1 MGNIDGSVQ
10 SRKFSMKIR
19 QSHCPP
25 WALLALISAITLAFA
40 SCGGGGGA
48 QTKTTNP
55 PVLLS
60 IAVTPSNNTITMG
73 ATQQFKAM
81 GTYSDGSTQDLTT
94 IATWSSSNTNVA
106 TISNLAGA
114 QGLAS
119 GIAAGAATITATSG
133 TVSGTAGLTVSGVI
147 TPVLVSI
154 SVSPLTPT
162 ISLGMNQQFAANGGY
177 SDGSTRPITSTVTWS
192 SGTQAVATISNSSP
206 NQGLAKGVAAGTSV
220 ITATSGSVSGTAS
233 LAVTAATLVSLA
245 VAPLTPTIISG
256 TTQQFTATATYS
268 DGSGGDVTTSVTW
281 TSGTPKVATISNA
294 AGTQGL
300 ATSVSAGTSTI
311 TASSGSVSQSTTL
324 TVSAPTLVSIAVTPE
339 SPFILLGASQQ
350 FTATGTYS
358 DKSTQNITASVTWAS
373 DTPKV
378 ATISNAAGSQ
388 GLAASVSVGTSTIT
402 ATLGVIGSTVLT
414 VTQSVTTQSWTLHGP
429 PGRSSHSAVYDP
441 SSQQMIIFGGES
453 TTGADLNDVWLGQTA
468 SNQDDSFTGE
478 APSGTAPEARHG
490 HVATYDSMHNRMM
503 IFGGGSGSSSCLNDS
518 WILSGANGQSG
529 TPNWIPLTTSGTT
542 PAPRIYA
549 GGVYDPNTN
558 SMIVFGG
565 NNCSTGY
572 FDDVWVLSNANGESG
587 ASAWTQLS
595 PSGTAPAARESASAV
610 YDSSNNLLTIYG
622 GDASGSTF
630 GDVWVLSHANGTG
643 GTPAWTQLSP
653 SGTLPTTRTGQTAV
667 YDSAGNRMTVFGGI
681 NSGTTLTDTWVL
693 TSANGIGGTPS
704 WTQIATSGTAPSLAY
719 HSAVYDSSANN
730 MYTFGGSSTQ
740 DKLATEDHA
749 FTLTVANGA
758 SGGQKWVLG
767 GPPVRYSQ
775 SAFFDSAINDL
786 FVFGGQHAS
795 SNINFNDY
803 WQQAGVLGSTNLQW
817 TAVTTNGSRPSG
829 RFGHTGLYDSAS
841 NRMMVFGGATGF
853 PAPCVNDYYVLQS
866 ADNQNGV
873 TPNWVAVTP
882 TGTAPSARALHAS
895 AYDANTNTLIIFG
908 GYNCVSTYYNDVWIL
923 SDANDQSGTPSWT
936 HLQPTGGP
944 PSARESSSTVYDSTT
959 NNLIVYGGDAGGN
972 PFGDIWILSHANG
985 NGGTSA
991 WTQLSPSNNGPAA
1004 RSGHTATYDSANN
1017 LMTIYGGYDGTNVI
1031 GDAWVL
1037 SAANGQ
1043 GGTATWSQLTSGP
1056 VRRFHSSEYDPA
1068 SNQLITYGGTTGVAS
1083 QVPTSDVYTLTDANG
1098 VP

>member
-1 MGNIDGSVQ
+1 MENIAGSVR
-10 SRKFSMKIR
+10 SRKLSMELR
-19 QSHCPP
+19 DSYCRR
-25 WALLALISAITLAFA
+25 WVLLALVSAVTVVLAA
-40 SCGGGGGA
+40 CGGGGST
-48 QTKTTNP
+48 QTQTSNP
-55 PVLLS
+55 PALLS
-60 IAVTPSNNTITMG
+60 IAVTPSTNTITLN
-73 ATQQFKAM
+73 ATQQFKAT
-81 GTYSDGSTQDLTT
+81 GTYSDASTQDLTT
-94 IATWSSSNTNVA
+94 VAIWSSSNTNVA

-119 GIAAGAATITATSG
+119 GIEAGVATITASSG
-133 TVSGTAGLTVSGVI
+133 SITGTASLTVSGVI

-154 SVSPLTPT
+154 AVSPLTPT
-162 ISLGMNQQFAANGGY
+162 ISLGMTQQFTATGSY

-192 SGTQAVATISNSSP
+192 SGTQTVATVSNSSP
-206 NQGLAKGVAAGTSV
+206 NQGVATGVAAGMSI
-220 ITATSGSVSGTAS
+220 ITATSGSVSGTAT
-233 LAVTAATLVSLA
+233 LTVTAATLVSIA
-245 VAPLTPTIISG
+245 VAPVSPTIILG

-268 DGSGGDVTTSVTW
+268 DGSSGDLTTSVTW
-281 TSGTPKVATISNA
+281 TSGTPRVATISNA
-294 AGTQGL
+294 PGTQGL
-300 ATSVSAGTSTI
+300 ATSAGEGNSTI
-311 TASSGSVSQSTTL
+311 TASSGSVNQSATL
-324 TVSAPTLVSIAVTPE
+324 TVNAPTLVSVAVTPE
-339 SPFILLGASQQ
+339 SPSILLGTSQQ

-358 DKSTQNITASVTWAS
+358 DKSTQNITTSVTWAS

-388 GLAASVSVGTSTIT
+388 GLATSVGAGTSTIT
-402 ATLGVIGSTVLT
+402 ATLGVVGSTVLT
-414 VTQSVTTQSWTLHGP
+414 VTQSASTQTWTLHGP

-441 SSQQMIIFGGES
+441 NSQQMIIFGGQS
-453 TTGADLNDVWLGQTA
+453 ITGADLNDVWLGQTA

-478 APSGTAPEARHG
+478 TPSGTAPEARHG
-490 HVATYDSMHNRMM
+490 HAATYDSTHNSMT
-503 IFGGGSGSSSCLNDS
+503 IFGGSSAATCLNDS
-518 WILSGANGQSG
+518 WILNGANGQSG
-529 TPNWIPLTTSGTT
+529 TPNWIALTTSGTT

-549 GGVYDPNTN
+549 GGVYDPNTS

-587 ASAWTQLS
+587 ASAWTQLA
-595 PSGTAPAARESASAV
+595 PSGTAPSARESASAV
-610 YDSSNNLLTIYG
+610 YDSNNNILMIYG
-622 GDASGSTF
+622 GDAGGSTF
-630 GDVWVLSHANGTG
+630 GDVWVLSHANGSG

-653 SGTLPTTRTGQTAV
+653 GGTLPTTRTGQTAV
-667 YDSAGNRMTVFGGI
+667 YDSASDRMTVFGGI
-681 NSGTTLTDTWVL
+681 NSGTTLADTWVL
-693 TSANGIGGTPS
+693 TSANGIGGAPS

-719 HSAVYDSSANN
+719 HSAVYDSAANN

-749 FTLTVANGA
+749 FTLTIANGA

-775 SAFFDSAINDL
+775 SAFYDSAINDL

-803 WQQAGVLGSTNLQW
+803 WQQTDVLGSTNLQW

-866 ADNQNGV
+866 ADNQSGV
-873 TPNWVAVTP
+873 TPNWVAVSP
-882 TGTAPSARALHAS
+882 TGTAPAARTLHAS
-895 AYDANTNTLIIFG
+895 AYDGSTNTLIIFG

-944 PSARESSSTVYDSTT
+944 PNARESSSAIYDSAT
-959 NNLIVYGGDAGGN
+959 NVLVVYGGDAGGN
-972 PFGDIWILSHANG
+972 PFGDIWILSNANG
-985 NGGTSA
+985 NGGTPA
-991 WTQLSPSNNGPAA
+991 WTQLNPSNNGPAA

-1017 LMTIYGGYDGTNVI
+1017 LMTIYGGFDGTNVL
-1031 GDAWVL
+1031 GDVWVL

-1043 GGTATWSQLTSGP
+1043 GGTATWSQLTSGQ

-1068 SNQLITYGGTTGVAS
+1068 SNQLITYGGATGVTA

>member
-1 MGNIDGSVQ
+1 
-10 SRKFSMKIR
+10 
-19 QSHCPP
+19 
-25 WALLALISAITLAFA
+25 
-40 SCGGGGGA
+40 
-48 QTKTTNP
+48 
-55 PVLLS
+55 VLLS
-60 IAVTPSNNTITMG
+60 IAVTPSSNTITLG
-73 ATQQFKAM
+73 TTLQFKAT

-94 IATWSSSNTNVA
+94 VATWSSSNSNVA

-119 GIAAGAATITATSG
+119 AIEAGTATITATSG
-133 TVSGTAGLTVSGVI
+133 TVSGIASLTVSGVI

-154 SVSPLTPT
+154 AVSPLTPT
-162 ISLGMNQQFAANGGY
+162 ISLGMTQQFTANGSY
-177 SDGSTRPITSTVTWS
+177 SDGSTGPITSTVTWS
-192 SGTQAVATISNSSP
+192 SGTPTVATISNSS
-206 NQGLAKGVAAGTSV
+206 NSQGQATSVAAGTSI
-220 ITATSGSVSGTAS
+220 ITATSGSVSGTAN
-233 LAVTAATLVSLA
+233 LTVTAATLVSIA
-245 VAPLTPTIISG
+245 VAPLSG
-256 TTQQFTATATYS
+256 TIVLGMTQQFTATATYS
-268 DGSGGDVTTSVTW
+268 DGSSGDVTTSVTW

-300 ATSVSAGTSTI
+300 ATSIGEGTSTI
-311 TASSGSVSQSTTL
+311 TATSGSVGQSTTL

-339 SPFILLGASQQ
+339 APFILLGGTQQ
-350 FTATGTYS
+350 FAATGTYS
-358 DKSTQNITASVTWAS
+358 DKSTQDLTTSVTWAS
-373 DTPKV
+373 ETPKV

-388 GLAASVSVGTSTIT
+388 GSATGVGVGTSTIT

-414 VTQSVTTQSWTLHGP
+414 VTQSANTQTWTLHGP
-429 PGRSSHSAVYDP
+429 PGRSSHSAVYDS
-441 SSQQMIIFGGES
+441 SSQQMIIFGGQS
-453 TTGADLNDVWLGQTA
+453 ITGADLNDVWLGQTA

-478 APSGTAPEARHG
+478 SPSGTPPEARHG
-490 HVATYDSMHNRMM
+490 HVATYDSTHNRMT
-503 IFGGGSGSSSCLNDS
+503 IFGGGSGAATCLNDS

-529 TPNWIPLTTSGTT
+529 TPNWIALTPSGTT

-549 GGVYDPNTN
+549 GGVYDPNTS

-572 FDDVWVLSNANGESG
+572 FNDVWALSNANGESG
-587 ASAWTQLS
+587 SSAWAQLI
-595 PSGTAPAARESASAV
+595 PSGNAPQARESASVV
-610 YDSSNNLLTIYG
+610 YDSNNNVLIIYG
-622 GDASGSTF
+622 GDANGTTF
-630 GDVWVLSHANGTG
+630 GDVWILSHANGSG
-643 GTPAWTQLSP
+643 GTAAWTQLTP

-667 YDSAGNRMTVFGGI
+667 YDSASNRMTIFGGI

-719 HSAVYDSSANN
+719 HSAVYDSAANN

-775 SAFFDSAINDL
+775 SAFYDSVINDL

-803 WQQAGVLGSTNLQW
+803 WQQTDVLGSTSLQW
-817 TAVTTNGSRPSG
+817 TSVTTNGSRPSG

-853 PAPCVNDYYVLQS
+853 PVPCVNDYYVLQS

-882 TGTAPSARALHAS
+882 TGTAPAARTLHAS
-895 AYDANTNTLIIFG
+895 AYDSNTNTLIVFG
-908 GYNCVSTYYNDVWIL
+908 GYNCVLTYYNDVWIL
-923 SDANDQSGTPSWT
+923 SDANDQSGSPSWT

-944 PSARESSSTVYDSTT
+944 PSARESSSAVYDSTT

-972 PFGDIWILSHANG
+972 PFGDLWILSNANG
-985 NGGTSA
+985 NGGTPV
-991 WTQLSPSNNGPAA
+991 WTQLNPSNNRPAA

-1043 GGTATWSQLTSGP
+1043 GGTATWNQLTSGQ

-1068 SNQLITYGGTTGVAS
+1068 SNQLITYGGATGVTS